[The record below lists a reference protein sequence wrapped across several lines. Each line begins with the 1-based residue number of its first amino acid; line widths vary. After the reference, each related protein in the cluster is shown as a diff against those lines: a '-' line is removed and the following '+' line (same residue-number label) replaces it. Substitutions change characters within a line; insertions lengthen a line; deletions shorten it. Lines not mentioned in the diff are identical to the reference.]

1 MRLRVLPF
9 EKEGVRGG
17 FRNSDLQVFNEM
29 KISENWLRAWVN
41 PEIDSGTLSD
51 QLTMLGL
58 EVDDMAPAAK
68 PFSGVVVGEVL
79 TVEQHPD
86 ADRLRVT
93 TVNIGSGEPLQ
104 IVCGAPNVRAGMKAP
119 VATIGAVLPGDF
131 KIKKGKL
138 RGVESQGMLCGA
150 SEIDLEDKIDGLL
163 ELPADAPVGV
173 DIREYL
179 ELDDHVIDISI
190 TPNRGDCFS
199 IRGVAREIG
208 VINQLP
214 VAAPEI
220 KEVAAA
226 IADHKNVI
234 VDTDGCPRYL
244 GRVIKNVNT
253 KAPTP
258 AWMERAL
265 ARSGIRQHSILVDI
279 TNYVLIELGQPLHAF
294 DGGKVEG
301 AVHVR
306 QAAAGEK
313 LVLLNEQEVEL
324 QEDVMVIADDAKA
337 LAIAGIMGGLS
348 SSVTDETA
356 EIFLESAFFAP
367 LHIAGRARRF
377 GLHTDASQRYERGVD
392 FELPMAAMHRASQ
405 LIAELA
411 GGEFGPITAVEQAA
425 LLPKREAIALNQAQ
439 VDQLLGYAVEPAF
452 ISDALSRLGCAVTV
466 KAEGEWTVVPPSHRY
481 DMAIYQ
487 DLIEEVARIHG
498 YDNIQISLP
507 VMDVKL
513 AKYADQFE
521 LAQLRQTAVTLGYQ
535 EAISFSFADAKLEKQ
550 LNPQVQ
556 PLALANP
563 ISSDLAVMRS
573 TLLSSLIPCVQYN
586 LNRQQSRVRFFEL
599 GLRFDYQGASSIHD
613 LKQVP
618 AFALIAAGPR
628 TAESWHGKPAEMDF
642 FDFKGDVEE
651 ILAAA
656 RLKVEYV
663 RSERAWLHPG
673 QSAEILLNGQSIGY
687 LGRLHPSLEA
697 ELDLS
702 ATWVA
707 ELDQQAILQ
716 TYVSNFTELSRFPSV
731 RRDIALLISDKINVS
746 EIQQLIEKTGG
757 ELLDSAWLFD
767 VYTGQ
772 GVEEGKRSLAFALLW
787 QHPSRTLE
795 DAEIKSG
802 MDNILQVLEN
812 TYQATLRA
820 S

>member
-1 MRLRVLPF
+1 
-9 EKEGVRGG
+9 
-17 FRNSDLQVFNEM
+17 M
-29 KISENWLRAWVN
+29 KISENWLRTWVN
-41 PEIDSGTLSD
+41 PAIDSDTLSD

-58 EVDDMAPAAK
+58 EVDDLSPAAK
-68 PFSGVVVGEVL
+68 PFTGVVVGEVL
-79 TVEQHPD
+79 TVIQHPD

-104 IVCGAPNVRAGMKAP
+104 IVCGAPNVRVGMKAP

-163 ELPADAPVGV
+163 ELPADAPVGTN
-173 DIREYL
+173 IREYL
-179 ELDDHVIDISI
+179 DLDDNVIDISI

-199 IRGVAREIG
+199 IRGIAREIG

-214 VAAPEI
+214 VTAPEI
-220 KEVAAA
+220 KEVAAT
-226 IADHKNVI
+226 ITDEKKV
-234 VDTDGCPRYL
+234 VVETDGCPRYL

-258 AWMERAL
+258 EWMERAL
-265 ARSGIRQHSILVDI
+265 ARAGIRQHSILVDI
-279 TNYVLIELGQPLHAF
+279 TNYVLMELGQPLHAF

-301 AVHVR
+301 SVRVR
-306 QAAAGEK
+306 QATAAEK
-313 LVLLNEQEVEL
+313 LTLLNEQEVEL
-324 QEDVMVIADDAKA
+324 SENVMVIADDQKA

-348 SSVTDETA
+348 SAVSDDTT
-356 EIFLESAFFAP
+356 EIFLESAFFDQ
-367 LHIAGRARRF
+367 LYIAGRARSF

-392 FELPMAAMHRASQ
+392 FELPMTAMHRASQ
-405 LIAELA
+405 LIADLA
-411 GGEFGPITAVEQAA
+411 GGEFGPITVAEKVE
-425 LLPKREAIALNQAQ
+425 LLPKREAIELNQAQ
-439 VDQLLGYAVEPAF
+439 VDQLLGYKVESAF
-452 ISDALSRLGCAVTV
+452 ITDALTRLGCNVTV
-466 KAEGEWTVVPPSHRY
+466 KAEGEWTVVPPSHRF

-507 VMDVKL
+507 VIDVKL
-513 AKYADQFE
+513 AKYQDQFE
-521 LAQLRQTAVTLGYQ
+521 LVQLRQTAVTLGYQ

-586 LNRQQSRVRFFEL
+586 VNRQQNRVRFYEL
-599 GLRFDYQGASSIHD
+599 GLRFDYQGANSIHD
-613 LKQVP
+613 LKQIP
-618 AFALIAAGPR
+618 TFALVATGSR
-628 TAESWHGKPAEMDF
+628 TTESWHGKAQPMDF

-651 ILAAA
+651 ILNSA
-656 RLKVEYV
+656 RLNVEYV
-663 RSERAWLHPG
+663 RSERTWLHPG
-673 QSAEILLNGQSIGY
+673 QSAEILVNGQSIGY
-687 LGRLHPSLEA
+687 FGRLHPSLED
-697 ELDLS
+697 ELDL
-702 ATWVA
+702 ATTWVA
-707 ELDQQAILQ
+707 ELDQSAVLQ

-757 ELLDSAWLFD
+757 ELLDAVWLFD

-772 GVEEGKRSLAFALLW
+772 GVEEGKRSLAFAIQW
-787 QHPSRTLE
+787 QHPTRTLE
-795 DAEIKSG
+795 DAEIKTG

>member
-1 MRLRVLPF
+1 
-9 EKEGVRGG
+9 
-17 FRNSDLQVFNEM
+17 M
-29 KISENWLRAWVN
+29 KISENWLRTWVN
-41 PEIDSGTLSD
+41 PAIDSDTLSD

-58 EVDDMAPAAK
+58 EVDELVPAAK
-68 PFSGVVVGEVL
+68 PFTGVVIGEVL
-79 TVEQHPD
+79 TVVQHPD

-104 IVCGAPNVRAGMKAP
+104 IVCGAPNVRVGMKAP

-163 ELPADAPVGV
+163 ELPADAPVGTN
-173 DIREYL
+173 IREYL
-179 ELDDHVIDISI
+179 NLDDHVIDISI

-214 VAAPEI
+214 VTAPEI
-220 KEVAAA
+220 QEVAAT
-226 IADHKNVI
+226 IADQKQV
-234 VDTDGCPRYL
+234 VVTTDGCPRYL

-253 KAPTP
+253 KAATP
-258 AWMERAL
+258 AWMEQAL

-279 TNYVLIELGQPLHAF
+279 TNYVLMELGQPLHAF
-294 DGGKVEG
+294 DGGQVQG
-301 AVHVR
+301 SVHVR
-306 QAAAGEK
+306 QASANEK
-313 LVLLNEQEVEL
+313 LVLLNEQEIEL
-324 QEDVMVIADDAKA
+324 TEDVMVIADDVKA

-348 SSVTDETA
+348 SSVTDETT

-367 LHIAGRARRF
+367 LHIAGRARRY

-392 FELPMAAMHRASQ
+392 FELPMIAMQRASQ
-405 LIAELA
+405 LIQTLA
-411 GGEFGPITAVEQAA
+411 GGDFGPITVSEKTE
-425 LLPKREAIALNQAQ
+425 LLPKREAIELNQAQ
-439 VDQLLGYAVEPAF
+439 VDQLLGYQVPTAF
-452 ISDALSRLGCAVTV
+452 ITDALQRLGCAVTV
-466 KAEGEWTVVPPSHRY
+466 TAEGEWTVVPPSHRY

-507 VMDVKL
+507 VIDVKL
-513 AKYADQFE
+513 AKHQDQFE
-521 LAQLRQTAVTLGYQ
+521 LTQLRQTLVTLGYQ
-535 EAISFSFADAKLEKQ
+535 EAISFSFADLKLEKQ
-550 LNPQVQ
+550 LNSQVN
-556 PLALANP
+556 PLALTNP

-586 LNRQQSRVRFFEL
+586 INRQQSRVRFFEL
-599 GLRFDYQGASSIHD
+599 GLRFDYQNAKSIED
-613 LKQVP
+613 LKQIP
-618 AFALIAAGPR
+618 TLAMIAVGSKQI
-628 TAESWHGKPAEMDF
+628 ESWHGKAQVMDF
-642 FDFKGDVEE
+642 FDLKGEVEE
-651 ILAAA
+651 ILAAG
-656 RLKVEYV
+656 RVHVEYV
-663 RSERAWLHPG
+663 RSDREWLHPG
-673 QSAEILLNGQSIGY
+673 QSAEILVDGKSVGY
-687 LGRLHPSLEA
+687 LGRLHPSLENA
-697 ELDLS
+697 LDLS
-702 ATWVA
+702 TTWIA
-707 ELDQQAILQ
+707 ELDQSAVLQ

-731 RRDIALLISDKINVS
+731 RRDIALVISDKINVS

-757 ELLDSAWLFD
+757 ELLDSTWLFD

-772 GVEEGKRSLAFALLW
+772 GVEQGKRSLAFALLW

-802 MDNILQVLEN
+802 MDHIIQVLED

>member
-1 MRLRVLPF
+1 
-9 EKEGVRGG
+9 
-17 FRNSDLQVFNEM
+17 M
-29 KISENWLRAWVN
+29 KISENWLRTWVN
-41 PEIDSGTLSD
+41 PAIDSEKLSD

-58 EVDDMAPAAK
+58 EVDELAPAAK
-68 PFSGVVVGEVL
+68 PFTGVVVGEVL

-163 ELPADAPVGV
+163 ELPADAPVGMN
-173 DIREYL
+173 IREYL
-179 ELDDHVIDISI
+179 DLDDNVIDISI

-199 IRGVAREIG
+199 IRGIAREIG

-214 VAAPEI
+214 VTAPEI
-220 KEVAAA
+220 KEVTAT
-226 IADHKNVI
+226 ISHEKKV
-234 VDTDGCPRYL
+234 VVSTEGCPRYL

-253 KAPTP
+253 KAVTP
-258 AWMERAL
+258 VWMERAL

-294 DGGKVEG
+294 DGGKVQG

-306 QAAAGEK
+306 QATEAER

-324 QEDVMVIADDAKA
+324 NEKVMVIADDEKA

-348 SSVTDETA
+348 SAVSDATT

-367 LHIAGRARRF
+367 LHIAGRARSF

-392 FELPMAAMHRASQ
+392 FELPMLAMHRASQ

-411 GGEFGPITAVEQAA
+411 GGEFGPITVAENAA
-425 LLPKREAIALNQAQ
+425 LLPTRDAIELNQAQ
-439 VDQLLGYAVEPAF
+439 VDQLLGYSVDSAF
-452 ISDALSRLGCAVTV
+452 ITDALTRLGCEVTV
-466 KAEGEWTVVPPSHRY
+466 KAEGEWSVVPPSYRY
-481 DMAIYQ
+481 DMVIYQ

-507 VMDVKL
+507 VIDVKL
-513 AKYADQFE
+513 AKYQDQFE
-521 LAQLRQTAVTLGYQ
+521 LGQLRQTAVTLGYQ
-535 EAISFSFADAKLEKQ
+535 EAISFSFADLKLEKQ
-550 LNPQVQ
+550 LNSHVK

-586 LNRQQSRVRFFEL
+586 VNRQQSRVRFFEL
-599 GLRFDYQGASSIHD
+599 GLRFDYQEANSIHD
-613 LKQVP
+613 LKQIP
-618 AFALIAAGPR
+618 TFALIATGSR
-628 TAESWHGKPAEMDF
+628 TPESWHGKAQPMDF
-642 FDFKGDVEE
+642 FDFKGDIEE
-651 ILAAA
+651 ILAAG
-656 RLKVEYV
+656 RVKVEYV
-663 RSERAWLHPG
+663 RSERSWLHPG
-673 QSAEILLNGQSIGY
+673 QSAEILVNGQSIGY
-687 LGRLHPSLEA
+687 FGRLHPSLED
-697 ELDLS
+697 ELDL
-702 ATWVA
+702 ATTWVA
-707 ELDQQAILQ
+707 ELDQTAVLQ

-746 EIQQLIEKTGG
+746 EIQGLIEKTGG
-757 ELLDSAWLFD
+757 ELLDSTWLFD

>member
-1 MRLRVLPF
+1 
-9 EKEGVRGG
+9 
-17 FRNSDLQVFNEM
+17 M
-29 KISENWLRAWVN
+29 KISENWLRTWVN
-41 PEIDSGTLSD
+41 PAIDSEKLSD

-58 EVDDMAPAAK
+58 EVDDLSPAAK
-68 PFSGVVVGEVL
+68 PFTGVVVGEVL

-173 DIREYL
+173 NVREYL
-179 ELDDHVIDISI
+179 DLDDNVIDISI

-199 IRGVAREIG
+199 IRGIAREIG

-214 VAAPEI
+214 VTAPDI
-220 KEVAAA
+220 QEVAAS
-226 IADHKNVI
+226 IADEKKV
-234 VDTDGCPRYL
+234 VVSTEGCPRYL

-253 KAPTP
+253 KAATP
-258 AWMERAL
+258 EWMERAL
-265 ARSGIRQHSILVDI
+265 ACSGIRQHSILVDI
-279 TNYVLIELGQPLHAF
+279 TNYVLMELGQPLHAF
-294 DGGKVEG
+294 DAAKVQG
-301 AVHVR
+301 AVQVR
-306 QAAAGEK
+306 QATAGEK

-324 QEDVMVIADDAKA
+324 QDDVMVIADDEKA

-348 SSVTDETA
+348 SSVTDETT

-392 FELPMAAMHRASQ
+392 FELPLIAMHRASQ
-405 LIAELA
+405 LISELA
-411 GGEFGPITAVEQAA
+411 GGEFGPITVAENAAV
-425 LLPKREAIALNQAQ
+425 LPTRDAIELKQAQ
-439 VDQLLGYAVEPAF
+439 VDQLLGYSVDSDF
-452 ISDALSRLGCAVTV
+452 ITDALTRLGCEVTV
-466 KAEGEWTVVPPSHRY
+466 KAQGQWSVVPPSHRY

-507 VMDVKL
+507 VIDTKL
-513 AKYADQFE
+513 AKYQDQFE
-521 LAQLRQTAVTLGYQ
+521 VAQLRQTLVTLGYQ
-535 EAISFSFADAKLEKQ
+535 EAISFSFADLKLEKQ
-550 LNPQVQ
+550 LNAAVN

-586 LNRQQSRVRFFEL
+586 INRQQSRVRFFEL
-599 GLRFDYQGASSIHD
+599 GLRFDYQNAASIHD
-613 LKQVP
+613 LKQIP
-618 AFALIAAGPR
+618 TLAMIAVGAK
-628 TAESWHGKPAEMDF
+628 TAESWHGKPQAMDF
-642 FDFKGDVEE
+642 FDLKGEVEE
-651 ILAAA
+651 LLAAG
-656 RLKVEYV
+656 RVQVEYV
-663 RSERAWLHPG
+663 RSERSWLHPG
-673 QSAEILLNGQSIGY
+673 QSAEVLVNGQSIGY
-687 LGRLHPSLEA
+687 LGRLHPSLEN
-697 ELDLS
+697 ELDLGT
-702 ATWVA
+702 TWVA
-707 ELDQQAILQ
+707 ELDQQAVLQ

-746 EIQQLIEKTGG
+746 EIQQLIEQTGG
-757 ELLDSAWLFD
+757 ELLHSTWLFD

-772 GVEEGKRSLAFALLW
+772 GVEAGKRSLAFALLW
-787 QHPSRTLE
+787 QHPTRTLE

-802 MDNILQVLEN
+802 MDNILKVLEN

>member
-1 MRLRVLPF
+1 
-9 EKEGVRGG
+9 
-17 FRNSDLQVFNEM
+17 M
-29 KISENWLRAWVN
+29 KISENWLRTWVN
-41 PEIDSGTLSD
+41 PAIDSDKLSD

-58 EVDDMAPAAK
+58 EVDDLSPAAK
-68 PFSGVVVGEVL
+68 PFTGVVVGEVL

-138 RGVESQGMLCGA
+138 RGIESQGMLCGA
-150 SEIDLEDKIDGLL
+150 SEIDLEDKLDGLL

-173 DIREYL
+173 NVREYL
-179 ELDDHVIDISI
+179 DLDDNVIDISI

-199 IRGVAREIG
+199 IRGIAREIG

-214 VAAPEI
+214 VTALEI
-220 KEVAAA
+220 KEVAAT
-226 IADHKNVI
+226 IADEKNV
-234 VDTDGCPRYL
+234 VVSTEGCPRYL
-244 GRVIKNVNT
+244 GRVIRNVNT

-258 AWMERAL
+258 EWMERAL
-265 ARSGIRQHSILVDI
+265 VRSGIRQHSILVDI
-279 TNYVLIELGQPLHAF
+279 TNYVLMELGQPLHAF
-294 DGGKVEG
+294 DSAKVQG
-301 AVHVR
+301 TVHVR
-306 QAAAGEK
+306 QAKAGEK

-324 QEDVMVIADDAKA
+324 QDDVMVIADDEKA

-348 SSVTDETA
+348 SSVTDETT

-392 FELPMAAMHRASQ
+392 FELPMIAMRRASQ
-405 LIAELA
+405 LISDLA
-411 GGEFGPITAVEQAA
+411 GGEFGPITVAENAAV
-425 LLPKREAIALNQAQ
+425 LPTRDAIELEQAQ
-439 VDQLLGYAVEPAF
+439 VDQLLGYKVESDF
-452 ISDALSRLGCAVTV
+452 ITDALTRLGCEMTV
-466 KAEGEWTVVPPSHRY
+466 KAQGQWSVVPPSHRY

-507 VMDVKL
+507 VIDTKL
-513 AKYADQFE
+513 AKYQDQFE
-521 LAQLRQTAVTLGYQ
+521 VAQLRQTLVTLGYQ
-535 EAISFSFADAKLEKQ
+535 EAISFSFADLKLEKQ
-550 LNPQVQ
+550 LNAAVN

-586 LNRQQSRVRFFEL
+586 INRQQSRVRFFEL
-599 GLRFDYQGASSIHD
+599 GLRFDYQNAASIHD
-613 LKQVP
+613 LKQIP
-618 AFALIAAGPR
+618 TLAMIAVGAK
-628 TAESWHGKPAEMDF
+628 TAESWHGKPQVMDF
-642 FDFKGDVEE
+642 FDLKGEVEE
-651 ILAAA
+651 ILAAG
-656 RLKVEYV
+656 RLQVEYV
-663 RSERAWLHPG
+663 RSERSWLHPG
-673 QSAEILLNGQSIGY
+673 QSAEILVNGQSIGF
-687 LGRLHPSLEA
+687 LGRLHPSLEN
-697 ELDLS
+697 ELDLGT
-702 ATWVA
+702 TWVA
-707 ELDQQAILQ
+707 ELDQQAVLQ

-746 EIQQLIEKTGG
+746 EIQQLIEQTGG
-757 ELLDSAWLFD
+757 ELLQSTWLFD

-772 GVEEGKRSLAFALLW
+772 GVEAGKRSLAFALLW
-787 QHPSRTLE
+787 QHPTRTLE

>member
-1 MRLRVLPF
+1 
-9 EKEGVRGG
+9 
-17 FRNSDLQVFNEM
+17 M
-29 KISENWLRAWVN
+29 KISENWLRTWVN
-41 PEIDSGTLSD
+41 PAIDSDKLSD

-58 EVDDMAPAAK
+58 EVDDLSPAAK
-68 PFSGVVVGEVL
+68 PFTGVVVGEVL

-138 RGVESQGMLCGA
+138 RGIESQGMLCGA

-163 ELPADAPVGV
+163 ELPADAPVGMN
-173 DIREYL
+173 IREYL
-179 ELDDHVIDISI
+179 DLDDNVIDISI

-199 IRGVAREIG
+199 IRGIAREIG

-214 VAAPEI
+214 VTAPEI
-220 KEVAAA
+220 KEVTAT
-226 IADHKNVI
+226 ISDEKKV
-234 VDTDGCPRYL
+234 VVSTEGCPRYL

-258 AWMERAL
+258 EWMERAL

-294 DGGKVEG
+294 DGGKVQG

-306 QAAAGEK
+306 QATEAEK

-324 QEDVMVIADDAKA
+324 NEKVMVIADDEKA

-348 SSVTDETA
+348 SAVSDATT

-367 LHIAGRARRF
+367 LHIAGRARSF

-392 FELPMAAMHRASQ
+392 FELPLIAMHRASQ
-405 LIAELA
+405 LIEELA
-411 GGEFGPITAVEQAA
+411 GGEFGPITVAENAA
-425 LLPKREAIALNQAQ
+425 LLPTRDAIELNQAQ
-439 VDQLLGYAVEPAF
+439 VDQLLGYSVDSAF
-452 ISDALSRLGCAVTV
+452 ITDALTRLGCDVTV
-466 KAEGEWTVVPPSHRY
+466 KTEGEWLVVPPSHRY
-481 DMAIYQ
+481 DMVIYQ

-507 VMDVKL
+507 VIDVKL
-513 AKYADQFE
+513 AKYQDQFE
-521 LAQLRQTAVTLGYQ
+521 LGQLRQTAVTLGYQ
-535 EAISFSFADAKLEKQ
+535 EAISFSFADLKLEKQ
-550 LNPQVQ
+550 LNSSVN

-586 LNRQQSRVRFFEL
+586 VNRQQSRVRFFEL
-599 GLRFDYQGASSIHD
+599 GLRFDYQEARSIHD
-613 LKQVP
+613 LKQIP
-618 AFALIAAGPR
+618 TFALIATGSR
-628 TAESWHGKPAEMDF
+628 TPESWHGKAQPMDF

-651 ILAAA
+651 ILAAG
-656 RLKVEYV
+656 RVNVEYV
-663 RSERAWLHPG
+663 RSERSWLHPG
-673 QSAEILLNGQSIGY
+673 QSAEILVNGQSIGY
-687 LGRLHPSLEA
+687 LGRLHPSLED
-697 ELDLS
+697 ELDL
-702 ATWVA
+702 ATTWVA
-707 ELDQQAILQ
+707 ELDQAAVLQ

-746 EIQQLIEKTGG
+746 EIQGLIEKTGG
-757 ELLDSAWLFD
+757 ELLDSTWLFD

>member
-1 MRLRVLPF
+1 
-9 EKEGVRGG
+9 
-17 FRNSDLQVFNEM
+17 M
-29 KISENWLRAWVN
+29 KISENWLRTWVN
-41 PEIDSGTLSD
+41 PAIDSDTLSD

-58 EVDDMAPAAK
+58 EVDDLSPAAK
-68 PFSGVVVGEVL
+68 PFTGVVVGEVL

-173 DIREYL
+173 NVREYL
-179 ELDDHVIDISI
+179 ELDDNVIDISI

-199 IRGVAREIG
+199 IRGIAREIG

-214 VAAPEI
+214 VTAPQI
-220 KEVAAA
+220 KELAAT
-226 IADHKNVI
+226 ISDEKKV
-234 VDTDGCPRYL
+234 VVETDGCPRYL

-253 KAPTP
+253 KAATP
-258 AWMERAL
+258 VWMERAL
-265 ARSGIRQHSILVDI
+265 ARAGIRQHSILVDI
-279 TNYVLIELGQPLHAF
+279 TNYVLMELGQPLHAF

-306 QAAAGEK
+306 QATVAEK
-313 LVLLNEQEVEL
+313 LTLLNEQEVDLNEK
-324 QEDVMVIADDAKA
+324 VMVIADDTKA

-348 SSVTDETA
+348 SAVSDSTT
-356 EIFLESAFFAP
+356 EIFLESAFFDQ
-367 LHIAGRARRF
+367 LYIAGRARGF

-392 FELPMAAMHRASQ
+392 FELPLMAMHRASQ
-405 LIAELA
+405 LISELA
-411 GGEFGPITAVEQAA
+411 GGEFGPITVAEKAE
-425 LLPKREAIALNQAQ
+425 LLPKREAIELNQAQ
-439 VDQLLGYAVEPAF
+439 VDQLLGYKVESDF
-452 ISDALSRLGCAVTV
+452 ISDALARLGCDVTV
-466 KAEGEWTVVPPSHRY
+466 KAQGEWLVVPPSHRF

-507 VMDVKL
+507 VIDVKL
-513 AKYADQFE
+513 AKYQDQFE
-521 LAQLRQTAVTLGYQ
+521 LGQLRQTAVTLGYQ
-535 EAISFSFADAKLEKQ
+535 EAISFSFADLKLEKQ
-550 LNPQVQ
+550 LNPSIN

-573 TLLSSLIPCVQYN
+573 TLLSSLIPCVQHN
-586 LNRQQSRVRFFEL
+586 VNRQQSRVRFFEL
-599 GLRFDYQGASSIHD
+599 GLRFDYQDAASIHD
-613 LKQVP
+613 LKQIP
-618 AFALIAAGPR
+618 TFALVATGSR
-628 TAESWHGKPAEMDF
+628 TTESWHGKAQPMDF
-642 FDFKGDVEE
+642 FDFKGDIEE
-651 ILAAA
+651 ILAAG
-656 RLKVEYV
+656 RLNVEYV
-663 RSERAWLHPG
+663 RSERSWLHPG
-673 QSAEILLNGQSIGY
+673 QSAEILVDGKSIGY
-687 LGRLHPSLEA
+687 LGRLHPSLES
-697 ELDLS
+697 ELDL
-702 ATWVA
+702 ATTWVA
-707 ELDQQAILQ
+707 ELDQKAVLQ

-746 EIQQLIEKTGG
+746 EIQGLIEKTGG
-757 ELLDSAWLFD
+757 ALLGSTWLFD

-787 QHPSRTLE
+787 QHPTRTLE

>member
-1 MRLRVLPF
+1 
-9 EKEGVRGG
+9 
-17 FRNSDLQVFNEM
+17 M
-29 KISENWLRAWVN
+29 KISENWLRKWVN
-41 PEIDSGTLSD
+41 PAIDSEKLSD

-58 EVDDMAPAAK
+58 EVDDLSPAAK
-68 PFSGVVVGEVL
+68 PFTGVVVGEVL

-150 SEIDLEDKIDGLL
+150 SEIDLEDKLDGLL

-173 DIREYL
+173 NVREYL
-179 ELDDHVIDISI
+179 DLDDHVIDISI

-199 IRGVAREIG
+199 IRGIAREIA
-208 VINQLP
+208 VINQLAVNTP
-214 VAAPEI
+214 EIQAVAATISDE
-220 KEVAAA
+220 KTVQSLTE
-226 IADHKNVI
+226 
-234 VDTDGCPRYL
+234 GCPRYL

-253 KAPTP
+253 KAATP
-258 AWMERAL
+258 EWMERAL

-279 TNYVLIELGQPLHAF
+279 TNYVLIELGQPMHAF
-294 DGGKVEG
+294 DGAKVQG
-301 AVHVR
+301 AIQVR
-306 QAAAGEK
+306 MANAAEK

-324 QEDVMVIADDAKA
+324 QEDVMVIADDEKV
-337 LAIAGIMGGLS
+337 LAMAGIMGGLS
-348 SSVTDETA
+348 SAVSDETT

-392 FELPMAAMHRASQ
+392 FELPLLAMHRASQ

-411 GGEFGPITAVEQAA
+411 GGEFGPITVAEQASQ
-425 LLPKREAIALNQAQ
+425 LPTRSAIELNQAQ
-439 VDQLLGYAVEPAF
+439 VDQLLGYSVDAAF
-452 ISDALSRLGCAVTV
+452 IADALKRLGCEVTV
-466 KAEGEWTVVPPSHRY
+466 QAEGQWSVVPPSHRF

-487 DLIEEVARIHG
+487 DLIEEIARIHG

-507 VMDVKL
+507 VIDVQL
-513 AKYADQFE
+513 AKYQDQFE
-521 LAQLRQTAVTLGYQ
+521 VGQLRQTAVTLGYQ

-550 LNPQVQ
+550 LNPAVN

-586 LNRQQSRVRFFEL
+586 VNRQQNRVRFFEL
-599 GLRFDYQGASSIHD
+599 GLRFDYQNASSIHD
-613 LKQVP
+613 LKQITTL
-618 AFALIAAGPR
+618 ALIAVGAKY
-628 TAESWHGKPAEMDF
+628 AESWHAKPQPMDF
-642 FDFKGDVEE
+642 FDFKGDIEE
-651 ILAAA
+651 ILAAG
-656 RLKVEYV
+656 RVQVEYV
-663 RSERAWLHPG
+663 RSERTWLHPG
-673 QSAEILLNGQSIGY
+673 QSAEILVDGQSIGY
-687 LGRLHPSLEA
+687 LGRLHPSLEN
-697 ELDLS
+697 ELDLGT
-702 ATWVA
+702 TWVA
-707 ELDQQAILQ
+707 ELDQTAVLQ

-757 ELLDSAWLFD
+757 ALLDSTWLFD
-767 VYTGQ
+767 VYTGK
-772 GVEEGKRSLAFALLW
+772 GVEQGKRSLAFALLW
-787 QHPSRTLE
+787 QHPTRTLE

>member
-1 MRLRVLPF
+1 
-9 EKEGVRGG
+9 
-17 FRNSDLQVFNEM
+17 M
-29 KISENWLRAWVN
+29 KISENWLRTWVN
-41 PEIDSGTLSD
+41 PAIDSEKLSD

-58 EVDDMAPAAK
+58 EVDDLSPAAK
-68 PFSGVVVGEVL
+68 PFTGVVVGEVL

-163 ELPADAPVGV
+163 ELPVDAPVGV
-173 DIREYL
+173 NIREYL
-179 ELDDHVIDISI
+179 DLDDNVIDISI

-199 IRGVAREIG
+199 IRGIAREIG

-214 VAAPEI
+214 VTAPEI
-220 KEVAAA
+220 KEMAAS
-226 IADHKNVI
+226 ISDEKKV
-234 VDTDGCPRYL
+234 VVSTEGCPRYL

-253 KAPTP
+253 KAATP
-258 AWMERAL
+258 EWMERAL

-279 TNYVLIELGQPLHAF
+279 TNYVLMELGQPLHAF
-294 DGGKVEG
+294 DGAKVQG
-301 AVHVR
+301 SVQVR
-306 QAAAGEK
+306 QATAGEK

-324 QEDVMVIADDAKA
+324 QDDVMVIADDEKA

-348 SSVTDETA
+348 SSVTDETT

-392 FELPMAAMHRASQ
+392 FELPLIAMHRASQ
-405 LIAELA
+405 LISELA
-411 GGEFGPITAVEQAA
+411 GGEFGPITVAENAAV
-425 LLPKREAIALNQAQ
+425 LPTRDAIELKQAQ
-439 VDQLLGYAVEPAF
+439 VDQLLGYSVDSDF
-452 ISDALSRLGCAVTV
+452 ITDALTRLGCEVTV
-466 KAEGEWTVVPPSHRY
+466 KAQGQWSVVPPSHRY

-507 VMDVKL
+507 VIDTKL
-513 AKYADQFE
+513 AKYQDQFE
-521 LAQLRQTAVTLGYQ
+521 VAQLRQTLVTLGYQ
-535 EAISFSFADAKLEKQ
+535 EAISFSFADLKLEKQ
-550 LNPQVQ
+550 LNAAVN

-586 LNRQQSRVRFFEL
+586 INRQQGRVRFFEL
-599 GLRFDYQGASSIHD
+599 GLRFDYQNAASIHD
-613 LKQVP
+613 LKQIP
-618 AFALIAAGPR
+618 TLAMIAVGAK
-628 TAESWHGKPAEMDF
+628 TAESWHGKPQAMDF
-642 FDFKGDVEE
+642 FDLKGEVEE
-651 ILAAA
+651 LLAAG
-656 RLKVEYV
+656 RVQVEYV
-663 RSERAWLHPG
+663 RSERSWLHPG
-673 QSAEILLNGQSIGY
+673 QSAEILVNGQSIGY
-687 LGRLHPSLEA
+687 LGRLHPSLEN
-697 ELDLS
+697 ELDLGT
-702 ATWVA
+702 TWVA

-746 EIQQLIEKTGG
+746 EIQQLIEQTGG
-757 ELLDSAWLFD
+757 ELLHSTWLFD

-772 GVEEGKRSLAFALLW
+772 GVEAGKRSLAFALLW
-787 QHPSRTLE
+787 QHPTRTLE

-802 MDNILQVLEN
+802 MDNILKVLEN